1 MVPPPIETLTPAP
14 PGKVIPKLPDSGAM
28 VAVHGVEVLTK
39 MNVRMLPK
47 WQSLN
52 CQIAL
57 QACFGTLYARYKT

>member
-1 MVPPPIETLTPAP
+1 MPSELYIF
-14 PGKVIPKLPDSGAM
+14 
-28 VAVHGVEVLTK
+28 K

-57 QACFGTLYARYKT
+57 QACFGTLYAGYKT